1 MIPTLL
7 IAGTH
12 SGCGKTTVACGI
24 MAALVARGLRVQ
36 PFKVGPDFIDP
47 SHHTAICGRPS
58 RNLDPFI
65 MGEGEVVRTVVQA
78 SEGADVAVIE
88 GVMGMFDG
96 LEGTGTGSTGHVAE
110 ILSVPVT
117 LVVDVAGMSRSAHAI
132 IRGFSTFDPG
142 VLVGGV
148 IFNRVG
154 SDSHRRMIE
163 QSLMV
168 TCYGWIRSDP
178 ARGVGSRHLG
188 LLMAEE
194 DEHMR
199 AWGPV
204 IEELCDLDALLRD
217 AARPH
222 LDTPPPLSVASP
234 ESGVRV
240 GVARD
245 AAFCFYYQDNLDR
258 LERRGGRLIYFSPL
272 SDHLPEVDLLY
283 LGGGYPELYAAALSS
298 SPCTGDIRAAAE
310 DGMPILAECGGL
322 TYLCR
327 TITTQGEQHSMAA
340 VLPAEVEMHPRF
352 QALGY
357 VEALSTGTSPLLPPH
372 LGYRGH
378 EFHYSALTCD
388 PDARFAV
395 RLQRGKGIREGRDGL
410 AEYHTVGTYSHAY
423 FTDAYADVLLTAGR
437 RWRKR

>member
-24 MAALVARGLRVQ
+24 MAALVTRGLCVQ

-47 SHHTAICGRPS
+47 SHHSAICGRPS
-58 RNLDPFI
+58 RNLDPFM
-65 MGEGEVVRTVVQA
+65 MGEEEVVRTVA
-78 SEGADVAVIE
+78 RSSEGADVAVIE

-96 LEGTGTGSTGHVAE
+96 LGGTASGSTGHVAE
-110 ILSVPVT
+110 LLSVPVT
-117 LVVDVAGMSRSAHAI
+117 LVVDVSGMSRSAHAVI
-132 IRGFSTFDPG
+132 HGFRTYDTD
-142 VLVGGV
+142 VQVGGV

-154 SDSHRRMIE
+154 SDSHRQLI
-163 QSLMV
+163 QQFLTV

-194 DEHMR
+194 DERMR

-204 IEELCDLDALLRD
+204 MEEQCDLDALLRD
-217 AARPH
+217 AVRPR
-222 LDTPPPLSVASP
+222 LDIPPSPSFAPP
-234 ESGVRV
+234 ESGIRV

-258 LERRGGRLIYFSPL
+258 LEQSGGDLVYFSPL
-272 SDHLPEVDLLY
+272 IDRLPEVDLLY
-283 LGGGYPELYAAALSS
+283 LGGGYPELHASSLST

-327 TITTQGEQHSMAA
+327 TITTQDQRHPMAA
-340 VLPAEVEMHPRF
+340 VLPADAEMYPRY

-357 VEALSTGTSPLLPPH
+357 VEGSSTGTSPLLPPH
-372 LGYRGH
+372 LSYRGH

-388 PDARFAV
+388 PEARFAV
-395 RLQRGKGIREGRDGL
+395 RLQRGKGISEGRDGL
-410 AEYHTVGTYSHAY
+410 AEYQTVGTYSHAY
-423 FTDAYADVLLTAGR
+423 FTDAYIDALLSAGR
-437 RWRKR
+437 RWRKK